1 MISIKSEYFVASFQF
16 LCWSAVL
23 IMVSYWIYIFNLNE
37 ELCLVDYKSYLD
49 NKDDEP
55 PVLSICL
62 KNPISEDKLKI
73 NAPQVDVDTYLSFV
87 NESHFNSALLDIDY
101 QKIILNM
108 SQYTS
113 QTNFVWKNGSES
125 AFSKIEIFK
134 AKNPFIFNGR
144 FYQCYELQLTSR
156 KGLTGVWLKLNSS
169 VFGDRTIPQNYD
181 IMTVLHYPNQLL
193 SSVGKKD
200 YITKRESND
209 QYIMRYRLDGVEVL
223 KRRNK
228 RSHPCQHY
236 ENFDASIIE
245 NHIKKV
251 GCRASYQHSV
261 DGVPICLS
269 ENDMKN
275 ASWKPLEFEYGI
287 DPPCKTMESIYYT
300 YMEADLSG
308 NRYGTPNIVH
318 ISINAYDQKF
328 KEIVQ
333 TRYVDNI
340 LFSFQNNNIVSR
352 CVLSIN
358 DFLLQGYRYSSFGR

>member
-1 MISIKSEYFVASFQF
+1 MSIKREYFFACFQF

-23 IMVSYWIYIFNLNE
+23 IMVSYWIYIFTLNE

-62 KNPISEDKLKI
+62 KNPISADKLKI

-87 NESHFNSALLDIDY
+87 NGSHFNSSLLDIDY

-108 SQYTS
+108 SEYTS
-113 QTNFVWKNGSES
+113 QTNVVWKNGSEYAYS
-125 AFSKIEIFK
+125 EIEIFK

-144 FYQCYELQLTSR
+144 FYQCYELQLTSM

-181 IMTVLHYPNQLL
+181 IMTVLHYPNHLL

-209 QYIMRYRLDGVEVL
+209 RYIMRYRIDGVEVL
-223 KRRNK
+223 KRRHK
-228 RSHPCQHY
+228 RSHPCQY
-236 ENFDASIIE
+236 YANFDASIME

-251 GCRASYQHSV
+251 GCRASYQLSV
-261 DGVPICLS
+261 DGMPVCSS

-308 NRYGTPNIVH
+308 NSYGKPNIVH
-318 ISINAYDQKF
+318 ISIKAYDQKF
-328 KEIVQ
+328 KEILQ
-333 TRYVDNI
+333 TRYVSNI
-340 LFSFQNNNIVSR
+340 LFRFQKYTHN
-352 CVLSIN
+352 LP
-358 DFLLQGYRYSSFGR
+358 